1 MGAEPHHGPGHHA
14 EVRPRQWPEHR
25 LVSFAPYP
33 PRSVHLLRPVAPCS
47 QTLLRSGPTRR
58 TWACVALFGSGK
70 KGSPSFEPAS
80 TGSRPEDA
88 QPRAPAPVCA
98 PPSRRPLPS
107 KLWDVLMPQK
117 VKSQD
122 FKGGAGPRQEKSQS
136 KNGKRGSAHDPLMG
150 PDRALCGR
158 QRLGGRWPRAG
169 RDLGSRQAPVVAGMG
184 MRDTWS
190 GNADPGMQSLHQSAS
205 WSHRQRFSHSRTPH
219 TETNSPANHTD
230 HSVSLCCSLLGTFAG
245 ARGWPLGPGC
255 FTGLLHAGPGAQK
268 LPVAPFKDTDPVWRA
283 LSPEGLQAQK

>member
-1 MGAEPHHGPGHHA
+1 MGAEPHHSPAHHA
-14 EVRPRQWPEHR
+14 EVGPGQWPEHR
-25 LVSFAPYP
+25 LVSFAPSLA
-33 PRSVHLLRPVAPCS
+33 RSVHLLRPVAPCS

-58 TWACVALFGSGK
+58 TWACVALFGSRK

-88 QPRAPAPVCA
+88 QPRAPALVCA

-136 KNGKRGSAHDPLMG
+136 KNGNRGSARDPLMG

-158 QRLGGRWPRAG
+158 QRLGGRWPQAG
-169 RDLGSRQAPVVAGMG
+169 REPGSRQAPVVAGMG
-184 MRDTWS
+184 IRDTWS
-190 GNADPGMQSLHQSAS
+190 GNAEPTPICVWVTRTALLPKPNSTLGNEQPSQP
-205 WSHRQRFSHSRTPH
+205 HRPLCVPVLL
-219 TETNSPANHTD
+219 PAGD
-230 HSVSLCCSLLGTFAG
+230 LCWGQG
-245 ARGWPLGPGC
+245 
-255 FTGLLHAGPGAQK
+255 
-268 LPVAPFKDTDPVWRA
+268 VAPGPRLLRWA
-283 LSPEGLQAQK
+283 SPHWTRSSETACGPF